1 MAKTKNKVIEV
12 LKSYLKEVENIC
24 HVDKAFLF
32 GSYAHG
38 RAGKDSDIDIAIFSR
53 NVNNKNRLEVMSKAI
68 MLINKLK
75 IDIQPIVFPYEDYT
89 KEDSEF
95 ISSEIK
101 KKEIKIHLSR

>member
-1 MAKTKNKVIEV
+1 
-12 LKSYLKEVENIC
+12 
-24 HVDKAFLF
+24 
-32 GSYAHG
+32 
-38 RAGKDSDIDIAIFSR
+38 
-53 NVNNKNRLEVMSKAI
+53 MSKAI

-101 KKEIKIHLSR
+101 KKEIEIHLSR